1 MQEKIEKRV
10 EELVD
15 DETTNLWESFRDG
28 ILLTTC
34 DELCGK
40 KKVRKNGGNIWW
52 WNEEV
57 RNAIARKKK
66 AFKTF

>member
-10 EELVD
+10 EEVVD

-28 ILLTTC
+28 ILLTAC